1 VLQRS
6 RGARARPAPPS
17 ERARDAATGREPRG
31 TPLIIN
37 GWRIY
42 LYAPVA
48 ERYAAVIAEVERL
61 RSADPQNYRSTP
73 AAKFARVLH
82 DVMTRQIPSDPA
94 APLYRLGNTLGPG
107 AKTWRR
113 AKFLGRF
120 RLFFRYSSEQ
130 RTIVYAWLNDETTFR
145 KAGASTNVYA
155 IFRQLLERGTPPA
168 DWGALMNAVQSTPA
182 ANPLA
187 KASAAAER

>member
-1 VLQRS
+1 MTPRRRQQPKP
-6 RGARARPAPPS
+6 GRAAPAPPS
-17 ERARDAATGREPRG
+17 DRARETATARQHRG

-61 RSADPQNYRSTP
+61 RRVDPENYRSTP

-94 APLYRLGNTLGPG
+94 APVYRLGNTLGPD

-130 RTIVYAWLNDETTFR
+130 RTIVYAWLNDEITLR

-155 IFRQLLERGTPPA
+155 VFRQLLERGTPPA
-168 DWGALMNAVQSTPA
+168 DWASLMDAAQSTS
-182 ANPLA
+182 LA
-187 KASAAAER
+187 L